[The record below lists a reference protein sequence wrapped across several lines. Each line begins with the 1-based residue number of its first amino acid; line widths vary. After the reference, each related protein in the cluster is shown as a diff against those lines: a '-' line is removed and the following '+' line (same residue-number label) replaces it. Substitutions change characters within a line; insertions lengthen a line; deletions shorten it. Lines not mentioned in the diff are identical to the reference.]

1 MNKALLFSIAFG
13 LLAVPAWPEVVDSAA
28 GGFTVRTTL
37 NIKAAPADVYTALV
51 LGVGKWWDAAHTFS
65 HDARNLSI
73 DARPM
78 GCFCE
83 KLPGGGGV
91 RHMEVVY
98 ADPGK
103 SLVLSG
109 GLGPLLSQ
117 AVAGSMQIHL
127 EAAPEGTKLVVTYA
141 VTGYLPA
148 GMTSWAAP
156 VDSVLNQQFV
166 RLKNYLE
173 RGDPA
178 PKPGN

>member
-1 MNKALLFSIAFG
+1 
-13 LLAVPAWPEVVDSAA
+13 LLALPASAEVVDSAV

-37 NIKAAPADVYTALV
+37 NIKAAPADVYTSLIT
-51 LGVGKWWDAAHTFS
+51 GVGKWWDSAHTFS
-65 HDARNLSI
+65 HDARNMSI
-73 DARPM
+73 DGKPM

-103 SLVLSG
+103 GLVMSG
-109 GLGPLLSQ
+109 ALGPLLSQ
-117 AVAGSMQIHL
+117 AAAGSMEIHMT
-127 EAAPEGTKLVVTYA
+127 AAPEGTKLAVTYA

-148 GMTSWAAP
+148 GMSSWAAP
-156 VDSVLNQQFV
+156 VDSVINQQFN
-166 RLKNYLE
+166 RLKNYIE

-178 PKPGN
+178 SKSAN